1 MNTLDLEVFGEDER
15 RIRKSNVRHIFTPH
29 KPITDER
36 FFRGRLEEMK
46 QLLSTL
52 NTPGEHA
59 LLYGD
64 RGVGKSS
71 LANIAAQNLVKLT
84 EQKLIIKRCDSSDN
98 FLSIIEPALI
108 EAGCFPR
115 TISITSQQNFNIS
128 IFKNNITSGNTVQ
141 KEGNV
146 NQSLSHHGLPRK
158 SKI

>member
-98 FLSIIEPALI
+98 FL
-108 EAGCFPR
+108 
-115 TISITSQQNFNIS
+115 
-128 IFKNNITSGNTVQ
+128 IFLT
-141 KEGNV
+141 
-146 NQSLSHHGLPRK
+146 LL
-158 SKI
+158 KIHT

>member
-71 LANIAAQNLVKLT
+71 LANIAAQNLVKVG
-84 EQKLIIKRCDSSDN
+84 
-98 FLSIIEPALI
+98 SI
-108 EAGCFPR
+108 
-115 TISITSQQNFNIS
+115 NS
-128 IFKNNITSGNTVQ
+128 IFYFLHKAAEPFNCLEQDN
-141 KEGNV
+141 
-146 NQSLSHHGLPRK
+146 LA
-158 SKI
+158 